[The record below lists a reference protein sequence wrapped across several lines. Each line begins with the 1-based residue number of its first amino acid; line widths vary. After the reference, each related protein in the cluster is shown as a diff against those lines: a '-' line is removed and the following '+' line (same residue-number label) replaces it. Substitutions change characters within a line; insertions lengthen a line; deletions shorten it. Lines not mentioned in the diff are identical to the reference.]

1 MKIIGWIA
9 LVLVLLGGGF
19 TLARMTIW
27 QRPSGLGSSIGNNYM
42 TPSVIRATLNGM
54 YLLDRTTGGQSAT
67 GGFPYADAF
76 SDKMNFELT
85 WYDILAKKAYGI
97 SFTIRAKE
105 LSTFGDV
112 RDHARVSVELG
123 PGADVTVQ
131 TPDPEEMRLIGLKLS
146 KELAALPQQP
156 PVVLRELCA
165 TEVPLDDPVVK
176 ILAGT
181 VEDWSFNRAMENR
194 KALIEQRGIV
204 TSRCTKE

>member
-1 MKIIGWIA
+1 MKILGWIA
-9 LVLVLLGGGF
+9 LVIVLLGASI

-27 QRPSGLGSSIGNNYM
+27 KRPSGLGSTIVNSYM
-42 TPSVIRATLNGM
+42 SPSVIRATLNGM
-54 YLLDRTTGGQSAT
+54 RLVDRDTGGQSAG

-85 WYDILAKKAYGI
+85 WYDILAKKAYRI
-97 SFTIRAKE
+97 SFTMRAKE

-112 RDHARVSVELG
+112 RDNAMVDVEMG
-123 PGADVTVQ
+123 PGADVTVT

-146 KELAALPQQP
+146 EELAALPQQP

-181 VEDWSFNRAMENR
+181 VEDWSFNRAMDHR
-194 KALIEQRGIV
+194 QALIEQRGIV
-204 TSRCTKE
+204 TSRCTTE